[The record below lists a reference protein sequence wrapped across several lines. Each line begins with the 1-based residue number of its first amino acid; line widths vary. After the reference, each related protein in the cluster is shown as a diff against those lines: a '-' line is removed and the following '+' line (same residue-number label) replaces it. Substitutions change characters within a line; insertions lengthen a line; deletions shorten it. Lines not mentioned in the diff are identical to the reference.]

1 MRGTR
6 ALEYTHNGLTTTV
19 TGWAE
24 HLEIK
29 RSAMSNRIS
38 RWKNGLITA
47 ERCFEKIIDPNN
59 VGEWGGLSGEPRTDR
74 LANVPDRTKY
84 DQEFAPGEDMVTQ

>member
-19 TGWAE
+19 TGWAK
-24 HLEIK
+24 HLEIN

-38 RWKNGLITA
+38 RWKSGKITKK
-47 ERCFEKIIDPNN
+47 RCFEKIIDPNN
-59 VGEWGGLSGEPRTDR
+59 VGSWEGLSAIPRNSN
-74 LANVPDRTKY
+74 LANIPSRTKH
-84 DQEFAPGEDMVTQ
+84 DQEFAPGEDTVNQ